1 MQRRQFIALL
11 AAAGVAPSAIF
22 AYRQAAAAA
31 EWQLSA
37 QGSDGHFALS
47 GSHGDTLRSLASG
60 FRGHDLAQ
68 HPLRRRSVLMFAR
81 RPGTECIEADFVD
94 WKAVKRFSAPPGHSF
109 AGHGCF
115 SRDGSRL
122 YTSEIVDLDGQG
134 RIGIYDADSYERLG
148 EMPTGGIGPHDMA
161 LMPDGRTLVIAN
173 GGILTGSR
181 TDGPAAG
188 IDFPVAPGREKL
200 NLDEMDS
207 SLVYLDIA
215 SGRIDEQVRLEEPK
229 ASIRHLDVTDDG
241 TVAVAT
247 QLQRQA
253 MSHDRLVPLAA
264 IHRRGEAFQPLDRP
278 EAVVAAMNDY
288 LGSVAVSQASR
299 LAGFTSP
306 RGNLAAFWHID
317 SGEFAGHHRLQDV
330 CGLAVSADQQRFVL
344 SNSFGDMREL
354 DARSLVEHREA
365 RRRFENAHWD
375 NHLITVTA

>member
-11 AAAGVAPSAIF
+11 AAAGVAPGAIF

-31 EWQLSA
+31 EWQLAA
-37 QGSDGHFALS
+37 QGGDGQFALS
-47 GSHGDTLRSLASG
+47 GSHGDTLRSVASG

-68 HPLRRRSVLMFAR
+68 HPRRRQSVLMFAR

-94 WKAVKRFSAPPGHSF
+94 WQPVKRFSAPPGHSF

-115 SRDGSRL
+115 SRDGRRL
-122 YTSEIVDLDGQG
+122 FTSEIVNADGQG
-134 RIGIYDADSYERLG
+134 RVGIYDADSYQRLG
-148 EMPTGGIGPHDMA
+148 EMPTGGIGPHDLA

-200 NLDEMDS
+200 NLDQMDS
-207 SLVYLDIA
+207 SLVYLDID
-215 SGRIDEQVRLEEPK
+215 SGEITETVRLAEPK
-229 ASIRHLDVTDDG
+229 ASIRHLDVADDG

-247 QLQRQA
+247 QLQREA
-253 MSHDRLVPLAA
+253 MDHDRLVPLAA
-264 IHRRGEAFQPLDRP
+264 IHRRGEAFQPLGEP
-278 EAVVAAMNDY
+278 EAVIAAMNDY
-288 LGSVAVSQASR
+288 LGSVTISQVSR
-299 LAGFTSP
+299 LVGVTSP
-306 RGNLAAFWHID
+306 RGNLAGFWHLD
-317 SGEFAGHHRLQDV
+317 SGAFAGHYRLQDV
-330 CGLAVSADQQRFVL
+330 CGLAVSADHERFVL

-354 DARSLVEHREA
+354 DARTLAEDTDA
-365 RRRFENAHWD
+365 RRRFEQAHWD